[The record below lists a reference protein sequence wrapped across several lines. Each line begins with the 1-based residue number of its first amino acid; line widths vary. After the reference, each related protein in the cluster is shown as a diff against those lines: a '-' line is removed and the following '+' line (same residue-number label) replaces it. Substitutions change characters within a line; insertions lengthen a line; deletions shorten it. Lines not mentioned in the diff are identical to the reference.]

1 MDMPSLADRI
11 VNAIRTS
18 TARDKAGVCVASPQA
33 LAEAAGCTMKEARK
47 TVELLAKRGRLRV
60 MVSPYWQVTLVEQGA

>member
-1 MDMPSLADRI
+1 MDTPSLADRI

-18 TARDKAGVCVASPQA
+18 TSRDKAGMCVATPQA

-47 TVELLAKRGRLRV
+47 AVELLEKRGRVKVCL
-60 MVSPYWQVTLVEQGA
+60 SPYWQVALIEQGS

>member
-11 VNAIRTS
+11 VHAIRTS
-18 TARDKAGVCVASPQA
+18 SSRDQAGVCVATPQA

-47 TVELLAKRGRLRV
+47 QVELLAKRGRVRV
-60 MVSPYWQVTLVEQGA
+60 SLSPYWQVAIIEQGA